1 MADAAAT
8 IKPWQQEPN
17 RCTEFHL
24 PAPLQLHLQIFKAD
38 TTDMVFFKAVK
49 LTKKSLLHLKI
60 QDAEME
66 PVDSSFKNETEKNI
80 YFFNGK

>member
-24 PAPLQLHLQIFKAD
+24 PAPLQICLQICNAD
-38 TTDMVFFKAVK
+38 TTDMF
-49 LTKKSLLHLKI
+49 
-60 QDAEME
+60 
-66 PVDSSFKNETEKNI
+66 
-80 YFFNGK
+80 FFNREVDQENFSTP

>member
-1 MADAAAT
+1 MNVAISLQKSFGKVMADAAAT

-38 TTDMVFFKAVK
+38 TTDMGFF
-49 LTKKSLLHLKI
+49 
-60 QDAEME
+60 
-66 PVDSSFKNETEKNI
+66 
-80 YFFNGK
+80 